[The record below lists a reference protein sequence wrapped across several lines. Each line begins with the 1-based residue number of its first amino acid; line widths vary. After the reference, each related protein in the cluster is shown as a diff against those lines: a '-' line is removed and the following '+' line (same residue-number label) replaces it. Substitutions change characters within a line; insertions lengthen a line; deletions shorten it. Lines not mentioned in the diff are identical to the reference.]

1 MFLGRKE
8 VGQCVIKFFPNVC
21 LGSKGWGGDGGLGPG
36 AASVHCHRVS
46 RKPLPDL
53 TWCPLTLNIYC
64 NSTIARSS
72 VGTFLSFLFKY
83 NYLWQE
89 YSKDAYHTL
98 Y

>member
-1 MFLGRKE
+1 MCDQVLSK
-8 VGQCVIKFFPNVC
+8 CL
-21 LGSKGWGGDGGLGPG
+21 LGSKGWGRDGSLGPG
-36 AASVHCHRVS
+36 PASVHCHGVS
-46 RKPLPDL
+46 RKPSPDL
-53 TWCPLTLNIYC
+53 TWSPLTLNIYC
-64 NSTIARSS
+64 NSTIAHSS